1 MGSSKAEKHKT
12 SNLNLGLI
20 STMPH
25 TAHNITSCAFMDAHP
40 HSGLRL
46 DLVLNFANFSPQVF
60 NQFPEV
66 FQDGQ
71 HIIKQWRISSSKAK
85 MLKPQGRHQRAA
97 VSTGATASESLK
109 VVSDF
114 SSSEK
119 ACIVCLFLPPP
130 LFKKENTKGK
140 SRHMEQSLIFCEA
153 LVIYCAL
160 ILLSFNVIMMKR
172 N

>member
-1 MGSSKAEKHKT
+1 MFEWSSSVWEAVKQKNTKPESQNI

-85 MLKPQGRHQRAA
+85 MLKPQGRYQRAA

-119 ACIVCLFLPPP
+119 ACVVCLFFLPHY
-130 LFKKENTKGK
+130 LKKKIPKGK
-140 SRHMEQSLIFCEA
+140 ADIWNSPSYSVKL
-153 LVIYCAL
+153 
-160 ILLSFNVIMMKR
+160 
-172 N
+172 